1 MGHTLMGDV
10 NTSNRDVGRIMQ
22 ILMRQESV
30 MEAARRTPSAEEDDG
45 LSLEE
50 AAIVFSAVAEC
61 LAQSVLKF
69 VRIPHG

>member
-1 MGHTLMGDV
+1 MGQTLMCDV
-10 NTSNRDVGRIMQ
+10 NTSNQDVGRIME
-22 ILMRQESV
+22 ILMRQASV

-50 AAIVFSAVAEC
+50 ATVVFAAVAEC

-69 VRIPHG
+69 VRI